1 MFYNYF
7 RKQNNAILNGSAPGY
22 PLDMGTLGIINGCI
36 NAKIQI
42 PHYPEM
48 AVNNTYGIKGINESI
63 YTFTKQAWNLPG
75 GCRDMLDECA
85 KDLKKEPTADDTF
98 RTCSTSA
105 SACNTFV
112 ESPYYDFSKR
122 GPYDMRVD
130 ENYTIPS
137 KSTKLKAQE
146 HL

>member
-7 RKQNNAILNGSAPGY
+7 RKQNNAILNGSVPGY

-36 NAKIQI
+36 NSKIEV

-63 YTFTKQAWNLPG
+63 YTFTKQAWSLPG

-85 KDLKKEPTADDTF
+85 KDLKKEPTADNTF
-98 RTCSTSA
+98 STCSTSL
-105 SACNTFV
+105 SVCGTFV
-112 ESPYYDFSKR
+112 AGPYYDFSKR
-122 GPYDMRVD
+122 DPYDMRVD
-130 ENYTIPS
+130 ENYTTPS
-137 KSTKLKAQE
+137 KSIKLKAQE